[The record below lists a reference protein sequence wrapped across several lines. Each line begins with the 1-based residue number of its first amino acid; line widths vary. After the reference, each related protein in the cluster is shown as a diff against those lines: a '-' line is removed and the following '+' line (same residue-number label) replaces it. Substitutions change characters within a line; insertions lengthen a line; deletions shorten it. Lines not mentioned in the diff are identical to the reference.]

1 MHSRILTTILIF
13 SPQCEHSIP
22 NFLTNLS
29 QIPSSE
35 QGFLLTKNSQKNNFK
50 HNLVSMIFLLRSPT
64 QMESSQAPRIW
75 KWDEANGFHFSTK
88 HEGWNV
94 WRRGSL
100 VIDAFRDAVQMPL
113 RKESRF
119 RRSPLVVGW
128 FCLVLEHAAGGC
140 RRRLQE
146 RRTLK
151 LVEARRVESKGGVQ
165 AGLRPCGVP
174 RSIQL
179 GNWTGELAETGG
191 IWFS

>member
-50 HNLVSMIFLLRSPT
+50 HDLVSMIFLLRSPT

-146 RRTLK
+146 RRTFKARGSSTSGIEGRSPGWSTPMRRTSFDSIRK
-151 LVEARRVESKGGVQ
+151 LNR
-165 AGLRPCGVP
+165 
-174 RSIQL
+174 
-179 GNWTGELAETGG
+179 G
-191 IWFS
+191 IGRNRGDMI